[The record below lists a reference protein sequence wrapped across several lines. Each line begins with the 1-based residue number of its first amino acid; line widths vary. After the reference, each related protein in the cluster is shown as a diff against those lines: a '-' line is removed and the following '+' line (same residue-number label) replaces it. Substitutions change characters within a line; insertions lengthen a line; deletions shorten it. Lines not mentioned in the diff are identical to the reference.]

1 MPLLD
6 LGTLFDMSDI
16 DNVTALTEAWKIA
29 STKIKDIK
37 TEIETK
43 TSDSAAESVLM
54 DLKEKLSAALTDESA
69 TKTSLLE
76 ELLQNRKSH
85 DATSIDH
92 PNSEIEV
99 LSESRPSSSKHEDV
113 FTPRPKEET
122 PLTARFTAP
131 KEYKHGEN
139 FTTWCSRFR
148 RYLRASRIRRDDAF
162 ELLLNNVD
170 DRTLE
175 KLEPVADKLTPEQG
189 RDPDLFMPIFE
200 QAIYPKS
207 DIRALRQ
214 QLTNGNLVQE
224 DQEDVDT
231 FASRVRSLAKRA
243 YNIPSDRHEP
253 CLNAFLNG
261 MRDETLFDKVISVPG
276 AEDDFDLAVES
287 ARKFEK
293 MRRTNRDRPIDLDV
307 LQINNSNSNNN
318 DEEPAERNLNTR
330 SDRPVQDH
338 RNNSRQYRNGYNNN
352 NRHQN
357 RGRPTPGYGRRE
369 TRTCFIC
376 QIQGHIAANC
386 SQNRLNPNRA
396 GDSPSTGPEQ

>member
-1 MPLLD
+1 MPLPD
-6 LGTLFDMSDI
+6 LGTLFDMDVI

-85 DATSIDH
+85 AATNIDP

-99 LSESRPSSSKHEDV
+99 LSESRPSSSKHDDV

-139 FTTWCSRFR
+139 FTTWCSRF
-148 RYLRASRIRRDDAF
+148 
-162 ELLLNNVD
+162 
-170 DRTLE
+170 
-175 KLEPVADKLTPEQG
+175 
-189 RDPDLFMPIFE
+189 
-200 QAIYPKS
+200 
-207 DIRALRQ
+207 
-214 QLTNGNLVQE
+214 
-224 DQEDVDT
+224 
-231 FASRVRSLAKRA
+231 
-243 YNIPSDRHEP
+243 
-253 CLNAFLNG
+253 
-261 MRDETLFDKVISVPG
+261 
-276 AEDDFDLAVES
+276 
-287 ARKFEK
+287 
-293 MRRTNRDRPIDLDV
+293 
-307 LQINNSNSNNN
+307 
-318 DEEPAERNLNTR
+318 
-330 SDRPVQDH
+330 